1 MQEVNIPQTNY
12 WIAQDIL
19 KEQDIIKIN
28 NYIES
33 NFDFYEPNDKF
44 DSKKK
49 YSNVKC
55 ISYEKIKNFLKPFI
69 ETIEECNSEMVGW
82 DINPPSSYDV
92 GSLNIYNPNNGGE
105 YKWHNDSSN
114 TLTDIKYTLLINLST
129 QKYEGGKFQLFNGG
143 ELDIPQIDIPGGAIW
158 FKSYVNHRVL
168 PVTKGERRTL
178 AFFILGPKFK

>member
-1 MQEVNIPQTNY
+1 MKQVYIPQSDY
-12 WIAQDIL
+12 WFSEDIL

-33 NFDFYEPNDKF
+33 NFDMYEPDDKF

-55 ISYEKIKNFLKPFI
+55 ISYEKIKTFLKPFI

-82 DINPPSSYDV
+82 DINLPSSYDV
-92 GSLNIYNPNNGGE
+92 CNFNIYNPNNGGE
-105 YKWHNDSSN
+105 YKWHNDYSN
-114 TLTDIKYTLLINLST
+114 TLVDIKYTLLINLST
-129 QKYEGGKFQLFNGG
+129 QKYEGGEFQLFSNG
-143 ELDIPQIDIPGGAIW
+143 EKDIPEIDIPGGAIW

-178 AFFILGPKFK
+178 AVFISGPKFK